1 MNTELIKKTVE
12 NVITLVNNVQDQT
25 KMNVPYVT
33 MLITEHK
40 SLTIVNQN
48 LDSLMM
54 ANQNLSH
61 VTILVP
67 PVLKPILANNQDQE
81 EKSTKKLDLLN
92 AQPELTIQ
100 EKQNV
105 NHDTLLAVLATEKLR
120 MIVNLVQD

>member
-33 MLITEHK
+33 MLITEYK

-54 ANQNLSH
+54 ANRNLSH

-81 EKSTKKLDLLN
+81 EK
-92 AQPELTIQ
+92 
-100 EKQNV
+100 
-105 NHDTLLAVLATEKLR
+105 
-120 MIVNLVQD
+120 